1 MHLFRTI
8 IQCDNFIKGASLANC
23 MPVGYQGGKFK
34 QKPECEMPVK
44 VGDITEV
51 SIVFASR
58 NLAKEKALTCFELL
72 VVCHDKKMIC
82 ILYDFLHFLFLF
94 RAFYVLCCILY
105 ILFGMYHFKSMN
117 PLGCMFCVVAAF
129 LLLCNVD
136 FNAVSTLFFIIF
148 ILL

>member
-1 MHLFRTI
+1 
-8 IQCDNFIKGASLANC
+8 

-72 VVCHDKKMIC
+72 VVCHDK
-82 ILYDFLHFLFLF
+82 
-94 RAFYVLCCILY
+94 
-105 ILFGMYHFKSMN
+105 
-117 PLGCMFCVVAAF
+117 
-129 LLLCNVD
+129 
-136 FNAVSTLFFIIF
+136 
-148 ILL
+148 